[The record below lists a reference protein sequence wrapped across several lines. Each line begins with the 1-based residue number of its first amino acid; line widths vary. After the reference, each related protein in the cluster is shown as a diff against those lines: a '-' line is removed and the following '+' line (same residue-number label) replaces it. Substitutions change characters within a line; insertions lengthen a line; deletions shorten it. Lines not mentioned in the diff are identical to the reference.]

1 MGQFYSLENWK
12 TNFTFP
18 TSARPLKEK
27 VFVQQSVSLGRRQDH
42 PGGHSSLWH
51 GLIHFVC
58 VCVCVP
64 HKYTVHTQREPAMSR
79 PSTVLS
85 SSSYQEE
92 GLGYANMFLPQGLWI
107 RGCEQCKEVLFTV
120 NLLPHKHTTEV
131 APVASGK
138 IFLPSREV
146 VWVLL
151 FPPVGPCSSLFIA
164 LSKLYCSWLVC
175 FLLKWKRS
183 EVGAGFVSYSLASS
197 ASHIGLGPY
206 IVDAQNY

>member
-107 RGCEQCKEVLFTV
+107 RGCEQCKEVLFTCQ
-120 NLLPHKHTTEV
+120 P
-131 APVASGK
+131 PASQTHNWSGSCCLWEDLSALSRSGLSPP
-138 IFLPSREV
+138 IPSRRP
-146 VWVLL
+146 L
-151 FPPVGPCSSLFIA
+151 FFPFHCT
-164 LSKLYCSWLVC
+164 
-175 FLLKWKRS
+175 
-183 EVGAGFVSYSLASS
+183 
-197 ASHIGLGPY
+197 
-206 IVDAQNY
+206 